1 MEMAEKR
8 DFNAAAAQW
17 DQEPRRLKLAGEV
30 VAAIRRELPLVP
42 EMTALDYGCGTGL
55 VTLGLQPFLG
65 HIIGADSSSGMLE
78 ALNAKLRERR
88 IENVGTKLLDLEL
101 SEPLDDRYD
110 LIVSSMTLHH
120 VQDVPALIASLARA
134 LKPGGWLALA
144 DLASEDGSF
153 HEDHTGVFHHGFAPE
168 FFQREFARNSLI
180 DTRVIE
186 AATIDKSGERL
197 YPVLLG
203 LGRKKG

>member
-1 MEMAEKR
+1 MEKVEKR
-8 DFNAAAAQW
+8 DFNASAPQW
-17 DQEPRRLKLAGEV
+17 DQEPRRLKLAGDV
-30 VAAIRRELPLVP
+30 VAAIRHELRLGL

-55 VTLGLQPFLG
+55 VTLGLHPFLG
-65 HIIGADSSSGMLE
+65 RVTGADSSSGMLD
-78 ALNAKLRERR
+78 ALSAKLRERS
-88 IENVGTKLLDLEL
+88 INNVDTKLLDLEQG
-101 SEPLDDRYD
+101 EPLDDSYD

-168 FFQREFARNSLI
+168 FLHREFTRNSLI
-180 DTRVIE
+180 EVRVVT
-186 AATIDKSGERL
+186 AATVDKSGEV
-197 YPVLLG
+197 YPVLLA
-203 LGRKKG
+203 LGRKEV